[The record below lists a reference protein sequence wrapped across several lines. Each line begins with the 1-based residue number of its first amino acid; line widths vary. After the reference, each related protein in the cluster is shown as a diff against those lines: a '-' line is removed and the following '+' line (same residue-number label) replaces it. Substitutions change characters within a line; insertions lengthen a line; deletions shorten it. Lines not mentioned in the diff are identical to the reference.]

1 MLLVLLLLTQG
12 SQEHKNGKYAHKVRV
27 ISALVILFLWIQKP
41 TLRLEIHIDVLFG
54 NTWLTI
60 WLKQRTN
67 GDNDQFHHEKRWV
80 YYTGCFNM
88 AMSLFGHLPCQ
99 FNITE
104 KIVYWNKLN
113 RFKVVNFDQDKSK
126 HAWIYTNYFQSL
138 HKNHK
143 DPENSEACFFFKKVW
158 AITDQSRKILGQD
171 TRHLKISIMPTT
183 CWFLVINDSLKSLF
197 LNDFAAI
204 TAVRCHSQ

>member
-54 NTWLTI
+54 NTLLTI

-143 DPENSEACFFFKKVW
+143 DPENSEACFFLKKYE
-158 AITDQSRKILGQD
+158 QL
-171 TRHLKISIMPTT
+171 LISQEK
-183 CWFLVINDSLKSLF
+183 F
-197 LNDFAAI
+197 
-204 TAVRCHSQ
+204 

>member
-12 SQEHKNGKYAHKVRV
+12 SQEHENGKYAHKVRV

-54 NTWLTI
+54 NTWFTI
-60 WLKQRTN
+60 WLKQKTN

-126 HAWIYTNYFQSL
+126 HAWIYTNYFL
-138 HKNHK
+138 FTKTTK
-143 DPENSEACFFFKKVW
+143 VLKILKPVFFLKVW
-158 AITDQSRKILGQD
+158 AITDESRKILGQD
-171 TRHLKISIMPTT
+171 ARHLKISIMPTT

-204 TAVRCHSQ
+204 TAVRCHS